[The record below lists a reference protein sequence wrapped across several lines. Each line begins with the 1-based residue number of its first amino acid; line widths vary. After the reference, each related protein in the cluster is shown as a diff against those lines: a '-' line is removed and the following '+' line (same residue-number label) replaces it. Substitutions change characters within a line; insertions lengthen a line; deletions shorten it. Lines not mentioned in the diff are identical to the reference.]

1 MFGPLG
7 VPEILFLLV
16 LALLIFG
23 PRKLPEIGRTL
34 GRGLSEFRKASN
46 ELRRTLNAEAIE
58 QELRESD
65 PRRIVKDALV
75 DKPSFPASKQKAL
88 PEDSGTHDA
97 LISDDDKAEK
107 GLDLPG
113 ETVARGSAVKTD
125 KAKDKDDSDESMDLD
140 ETK

>member
-34 GRGLSEFRKASN
+34 GRGMAEFRKASN

-58 QELRESD
+58 QGLQQAMANFQEISEMMQATYADVSAQFEKRMQDSLREFQD
-65 PRRIVKDALV
+65 ILAN
-75 DKPSFPASKQKAL
+75 AQK
-88 PEDSGTHDA
+88 
-97 LISDDDKAEK
+97 
-107 GLDLPG
+107 
-113 ETVARGSAVKTD
+113 
-125 KAKDKDDSDESMDLD
+125 
-140 ETK
+140 